1 MIEDELNVWYQDQI
15 VGYLWRDH
23 QGNMSFKYD
32 DDWNGFPLSI
42 SLPLNKIPDS
52 LIAHR
57 FFANLLPEGSARDR
71 LCIRFRCPDTDFDLL
86 REIGSECA
94 GAISILPIE
103 KSPDLNQ
110 SYKKLDDEVLTKIIE
125 TRGAALN
132 LEDKP
137 RLSLAGAQDKITVHV
152 KDDEI
157 YFPVNQT
164 PSTHILKFEVRD
176 FKNVP
181 LYEVYTT
188 KLARAIGLNTV
199 DIELNYL
206 GDYSYTISKRY
217 DRITDDRITRI
228 HQEDFCQALGLKEKY
243 QRAETPN
250 FAQCYQLIIENSGN
264 PLIDAEQLIK
274 WQIFNLIAGNSD
286 AHIKNISFL
295 YGGYSPRLAPFY
307 DLVCTRAI
315 EHLDETLALAV
326 GHQKNP
332 NQITK
337 KDLLELSAQC
347 NVRPRRIFDIV
358 HQMLSDIEDNK
369 DKVRD
374 ELESYRGGK
383 PSVPDRGE
391 KPSLQRVDKIIKQQI
406 RLFKRI

>member
-1 MIEDELNVWYQDQI
+1 MIEDELNVWYEGEI
-15 VGYLWRDH
+15 VGYLWRNS
-23 QGNMSFKYD
+23 QGTMSFKYD
-32 DDWNGFPLSI
+32 ESWNEFPLSI

-57 FFANLLPEGSARDR
+57 FFANLLPEGAARDR

-103 KSPDLNQ
+103 KEPDLNQ
-110 SYKKLDDEVLTKIIE
+110 SYKKLDNEVLAKIIE

-132 LEDKP
+132 IEDKP
-137 RLSLAGAQDKITVHV
+137 RLSLAGAQDKITVHI
-152 KDDEI
+152 KKEDEI
-157 YFPVNQT
+157 FFPVNQT

-188 KLARAIGLNTV
+188 QLAKAVGLNTI
-199 DIELNYL
+199 DIELNFL
-206 GDYSYTISKRY
+206 NDSSYTISKRY
-217 DRITDDRITRI
+217 DRIIGDKVSRI

-243 QRAETPN
+243 QRLDTPN
-250 FAQCYQLIIENSGN
+250 FAQCYQLIIEKSTN

-274 WQIFNLIAGNSD
+274 WQIFNLISGNSD

-295 YGGYSPRLAPFY
+295 YRGSHTRLAPFY

-315 EHLDETLALAV
+315 EYLDETLALAI
-326 GHQKNP
+326 GNQKNP
-332 NQITK
+332 KQVTN
-337 KDLLELSAQC
+337 KDLLEMAAQC
-347 NVRPRRIFDIV
+347 NVRPKRIFDIV
-358 HQMLSDIEDNK
+358 HQMIIDIENNK
-369 DKVRD
+369 DKVRN
-374 ELESYRGGK
+374 ELEKKHGK
-383 PSVPDRGE
+383 
-391 KPSLQRVDKIIKQQI
+391 KPPLQRVERIIKQQI
-406 RLFKRI
+406 KLLKRI

>member
-1 MIEDELNVWYQDQI
+1 MIEDELNVWYEGEI

-23 QGNMSFKYD
+23 QGTMSFKYD
-32 DDWNGFPLSI
+32 ADWNKFPLSI

-71 LCIRFRCPDTDFDLL
+71 LCIRFRCPDKDFDLL

-103 KSPDLNQ
+103 KEPDPNQ
-110 SYKKLDDEVLTKIIE
+110 NYKKLGDEVLTKIIE
-125 TRGAALN
+125 TRGASLN

-152 KDDEI
+152 KEDDI
-157 YFPVNQT
+157 YFPVGQT
-164 PSTHILKFEVRD
+164 PSTHILKFEARD

-188 KLARAIGLNTV
+188 KLARAIGLNTI
-199 DIELNYL
+199 DIELNFL
-206 GDYSYTISKRY
+206 GDYSYTISRRY
-217 DRITDDRITRI
+217 DRITGDRISRI

-243 QRAETPN
+243 QHSEMPN
-250 FAQCYQLIIENSGN
+250 FAQCYQLIIENSSN

-295 YGGYSPRLAPFY
+295 YRGSLTRLAPFY

-315 EHLDETLALAV
+315 EHLDETLALAI
-326 GHQKNP
+326 GYQKNP

-337 KDLLELSAQC
+337 KDLLEMATQC
-347 NVRPRRIFDIV
+347 KVRPKRIFDIV
-358 HQMLSDIEDNK
+358 HQMLIDIEDNK
-369 DKVRD
+369 DKIRD
-374 ELESYRGGK
+374 KLGK
-383 PSVPDRGE
+383 NHGE
-391 KPSLQRVDKIIKQQI
+391 KPSLQRVDRIIKQQI
-406 RLFKRI
+406 KLLKKI